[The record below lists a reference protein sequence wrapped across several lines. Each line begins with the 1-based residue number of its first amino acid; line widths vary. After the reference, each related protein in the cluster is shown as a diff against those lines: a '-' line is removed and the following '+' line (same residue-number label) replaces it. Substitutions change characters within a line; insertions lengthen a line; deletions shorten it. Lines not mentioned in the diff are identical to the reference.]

1 MLLLA
6 HWRGR
11 KYRVLFALPCLAF
24 GHLTH
29 RTEKYTLR
37 KRRRLKIT
45 TDTKI
50 FTKETFKKI

>member
-37 KRRRLKIT
+37 KR
-45 TDTKI
+45 
-50 FTKETFKKI
+50 KKRAENKKRYKDIY